1 MTNKNDGVCIL
12 TDSTAH
18 FTTSTFPGQELVRI
32 IPFHVEFE
40 RHLYPHGQGLDIDNL
55 PESVRDGRYPI
66 LHPPTIKAFR
76 NSYITLNKKY
86 QETITILVSSR
97 LSPTYEHAHLAS
109 VALMAQDSHPIID
122 SQTTGVA
129 LGWLVQAAA
138 EAAYNGASITSIKR
152 HIHDLS
158 TKIYSI
164 FCIRSLTYL
173 NKAGY
178 LDSAQANVGEMLDML
193 PLFTIEQGRLTPVQ
207 KARNMR
213 HLADL
218 LEEFISEFS
227 RLKHITLLKG
237 ILPFDQES
245 RLLRER
251 ITNKFP
257 DTVYSEHILGT
268 PLATLLGPR
277 SLSVVVMEE
286 D

>member
-1 MTNKNDGVCIL
+1 MTNKNDRVCIL

-18 FTTSTFPGQELVRI
+18 FTTSSFPGQELVRI

-40 RHLYPHGQGLDIDNL
+40 KNIFPHGQGLGIDNL
-55 PESVRDGRYPI
+55 PVSARDGKHPI
-66 LHPPTIKAFR
+66 LQPPTTKAFR
-76 NSYITLNKKY
+76 NSYLTLSKKY
-86 QETITILVSSR
+86 QEVITILISSR
-97 LSPTYEHAHLAS
+97 LSPTYQHAHLAS

-122 SQTTGVA
+122 SRTTGVG

-138 EAAYNGASITSIKR
+138 EAAYNGASLPWIKR
-152 HIHDLS
+152 RIHHLS
-158 TKIYSI
+158 TKIYTI
-164 FCIRSLTYL
+164 FCIQSLTYL

-178 LDSAQANVGEMLDML
+178 LDSAQANVGEMLDL
-193 PLFTIEQGRLTPVQ
+193 IPLFTIERGKLTPIQ

-227 RLKHITLLKG
+227 RLKHIAILKG
-237 ILPFDQES
+237 VLPFDQEA

-257 DTVYSEHILGT
+257 DTVYTEHILGT